1 MSSIAFT
8 NGFQSKI
15 EYFSFLFSFQS
26 IIVDKLIT
34 HYTTWILSQI
44 VKTKEKLTCR
54 NINYYFI
61 IIIYY
66 IKLLLFHFLLHL
78 GIELSIWVPFKAINI
93 LYLVTF
99 S

>member
-66 IKLLLFHFLLHL
+66 IKLLLFHFF
-78 GIELSIWVPFKAINI
+78 ITFRDRIVYLSTIQSNKYFVSGDI
-93 LYLVTF
+93 
-99 S
+99 